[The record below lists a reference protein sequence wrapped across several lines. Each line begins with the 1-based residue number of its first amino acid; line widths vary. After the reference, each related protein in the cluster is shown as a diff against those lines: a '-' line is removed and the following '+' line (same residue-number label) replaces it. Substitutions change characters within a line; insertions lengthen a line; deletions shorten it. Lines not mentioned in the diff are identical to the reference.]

1 MKKEMILITKDYP
14 YGFGGG
20 DIVFVLPEIASL
32 SEHFRLSVISTSNS
46 DEIGTGLNK
55 NVNYLHYHQKLSIF
69 KKIGYFFLFWL
80 DICGWKEFA
89 DIIKQKKEIVGR
101 TWKSIEFYACA
112 EEFYKFINNNID
124 IARFEGIFYTFWCDE
139 YTLSLIKHKYKNH
152 KYKVVSRLHGRD
164 LYNERYAFGRQPF
177 KNIINQR
184 VNRLFFAAELPRNYY
199 LTAYPNLNINRTRVS
214 RLGVHRAGRQAP
226 GTESGKKIIISCS
239 NIISLK
245 RVNLIIE
252 GLAGIDDI
260 DIYWIHFG
268 DGEQG
273 NEIRTLAEKKL
284 KGKSNIKYNFRGKV
298 DNREVIEFYKSN
310 KVSVFI
316 TTSSTEGGCPVSIM
330 EAMSYGIP
338 IIGTRVGDIP
348 YMIDKNGLLLAENP
362 SVSDISEAIREI
374 MDAGS
379 EKEESMRQASFKLW
393 EENFNVDK
401 NVPRFIQELEGL

>member
-20 DIVFVLPEIASL
+20 DSVFVQPEIASL
-32 SEHFRLSVISTSNS
+32 SEHFRLTVISTSDS
-46 DEIGTGLNK
+46 DEIGTDLNK
-55 NVNYLHYHQKLSIF
+55 NVHYLHYHQHLSLF
-69 KKIGYFFLFWL
+69 NKIRYFFRFWL
-80 DICGWKEFA
+80 DICGWKEFV
-89 DIIKQKKEIVGR
+89 DIIKQKKKIAGR

-112 EEFYKFINNNID
+112 EEFYRFVSNKID

-139 YTLSLIKHKYKNH
+139 YTLSLIKHKNKTH

-177 KNIINQR
+177 KNIINQE
-184 VNRLFFAAELPRNYY
+184 VERLFFVAELPRNYY
-199 LTAYPNLNINRTRVS
+199 LDAYPNVNINRTRVS
-214 RLGVHRAGRQAP
+214 RLGAHRSEQQEP
-226 GTESGKKIIISCS
+226 GTENGKKIIVSCS

-252 GLAGIDDI
+252 GLAEIDDI

-268 DGEQG
+268 DGGQG
-273 NEIRTLAEKKL
+273 NEIKSLAEKKL
-284 KGKSNIKYNFRGKV
+284 KNKANIMYSFKGKV
-298 DNREVIEFYKSN
+298 DNREVIEFYKKN
-310 KVSVFI
+310 KVSAFI
-316 TTSSTEGGCPVSIM
+316 TVSSTEGGCPVSIM

-362 SVSDISEAIREI
+362 AASDISEAIREI
-374 MDAGS
+374 MEAGS
-379 EKEESMRQASFKLW
+379 EKEESMRQASYKLW

-401 NVPRFIQELEGL
+401 NVPQFIHELEGL

>member
-1 MKKEMILITKDYP
+1 MKKEIVLITKDYP

-20 DIVFVLPEIASL
+20 DSVFVLPEIASL
-32 SEHFRLSVISTSNS
+32 SVHFRLTVISTSDS
-46 DEIGTGLNK
+46 DEIGTDLNK
-55 NVNYLHYHQKLSIF
+55 NVQYLHYHQHLSLF
-69 KKIGYFFLFWL
+69 NKIRYFFLFWL

-89 DIIKQKKEIVGR
+89 DIFKQKKKIAGR

-112 EEFYKFINNNID
+112 EEFYKYVSNNID
-124 IARFEGIFYTFWCDE
+124 MAQFEGIFYTFWCDE
-139 YTLSLIKHKYKNH
+139 YTLSLIKHKNKTH

-164 LYNERYAFGRQPF
+164 LYNERYEFGRQPF
-177 KNIINQR
+177 KNIINKR
-184 VNRLFFAAELPRNYY
+184 VDRLFFAAELPRKYY
-199 LTAYPNLNINRTRVS
+199 LNAYPNVNINRTRVS
-214 RLGVHRAGRQAP
+214 RLGVHRAEQQEP
-226 GTESGKKIIISCS
+226 GAESGKKIIVSCS

-252 GLAGIDDI
+252 GLAEIDDI

-284 KGKSNIKYNFRGKV
+284 NSKTNIIYNFKGKV
-298 DNREVIEFYKSN
+298 DNREVIEFYKGN
-310 KVSVFI
+310 KVSAFI
-316 TTSSTEGGCPVSIM
+316 TVSSTEGGCPVSIM

-362 SVSDISEAIREI
+362 AVSDISEAIREI

-379 EKEESMRQASFKLW
+379 EKEESIRQASYKLW

-401 NVPRFIQELEGL
+401 NVPQFIQELEGL